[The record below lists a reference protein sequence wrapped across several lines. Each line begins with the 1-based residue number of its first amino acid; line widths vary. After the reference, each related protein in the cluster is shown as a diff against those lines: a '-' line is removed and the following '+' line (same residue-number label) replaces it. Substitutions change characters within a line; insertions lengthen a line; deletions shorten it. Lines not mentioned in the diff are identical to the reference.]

1 MTEHENE
8 LNDVAARMSAIEFA
22 RLGDGEVA
30 YIRQIDAD
38 QAEDLFPALRGLPKG
53 IDLFAVVSADGTPL
67 SVTDSHNSAVANAI
81 QNDLRPVSVH

>member
-8 LNDVAARMSAIEFA
+8 LEETVAPMSAIEFA

-30 YIRQIDAD
+30 YIRQIDAGEA
-38 QAEDLFPALRGLPKG
+38 QDLFPALGGLPKG

-67 SVTDSHNSAVANAI
+67 SLTDSRNSAVANAI
-81 QNDLRPVSVH
+81 QNDLKPVSVH